1 MVVET
6 EEEDV
11 VDVAEVVVAVADE
24 DVAVTTSH
32 NGSQ

>member
-1 MVVET
+1 MVAGT
-6 EEEDV
+6 EEEA
-11 VDVAEVVVAVADE
+11 DVAVVVVAVVDE